1 MISCIIFLR
10 ESFENTDWFC
20 WGKIGTKA
28 GYGAGQNGVGGCA
41 DIIQKIKNII
51 NFASYL
57 ISLIDLST
65 YVISRISTDS
75 NPRVHMYDLTLE
87 GKSNH
92 ENGGKGQRSF
102 GFSSWHISAREKDYW
117 GYWGCNPFW
126 ISNKRLM
133 GHSA

>member
-1 MISCIIFLR
+1 MKTL
-10 ESFENTDWFC
+10 TDFVGVRSGRKQGLGQGKTG
-20 WGKIGTKA
+20 WG
-28 GYGAGQNGVGGCA
+28 GGGA
-41 DIIQKIKNII
+41 DIIQKMKNII

-75 NPRVHMYDLTLE
+75 NPRVHMFDLTLE

-117 GYWGCNPFW
+117 VIGVATPFEFQTRGLW
-126 ISNKRLM
+126 ATALN
-133 GHSA
+133 